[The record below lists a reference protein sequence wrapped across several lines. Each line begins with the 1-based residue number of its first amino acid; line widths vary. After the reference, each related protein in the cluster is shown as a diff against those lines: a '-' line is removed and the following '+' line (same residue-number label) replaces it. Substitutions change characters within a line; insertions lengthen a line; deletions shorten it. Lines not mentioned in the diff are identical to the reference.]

1 MNFIKPKEK
10 KIRRSF
16 FFVIEQN
23 AQFLA
28 TTLYFSLSVSMS
40 VCHYPTHLING
51 FSETITASPSND
63 AQNWFDQ
70 LLNSKVN
77 AKETDGRMK

>member
-1 MNFIKPKEK
+1 MKRKNENIFSPVIK
-10 KIRRSF
+10 
-16 FFVIEQN
+16 QN